1 MATNIK
7 KVKYEKATILGE
19 EQNISVWVT
28 YMDDKVWSVPINEND
43 NSMWQEVQAWV
54 KDCNTIEAAD

>member
-28 YMDDKVWSVPINEND
+28 YMNDKVWSVPISDND
-43 NSMWQEVQAWV
+43 NTMWQEVQAWV
-54 KDCNTIEAAD
+54 AEGNTIEAAD

>member
-19 EQNISVWVT
+19 EKNISVWVT
-28 YMDDKVWSVPINEND
+28 FTNDKVWSVPINDDD
-43 NSMWQEVQAWV
+43 NTMWQEVQAWV
-54 KDCNTIEAAD
+54 KDGNTIEAAD